1 VRLKVD
7 RQVEIDVLNPRGVIE
22 SSPVYAPVRRVDN
35 LAGKIVGLY
44 SNGKDGVERFYKVFT
59 ELLKNK
65 YPTAKTIYLS
75 GDYLINDKDANE
87 WVSQIDTFIYGVG
100 D

>member
-1 VRLKVD
+1 MSKL
-7 RQVEIDVLNPRGVIE
+7 VEIEVLNPRGVIVP
-22 SSPVYAPVRRVDN
+22 SPTYAPFPRIDD
-35 LAGKIVGLY
+35 LAGKTIGLY
-44 SNGKDGVERFYKVFT
+44 SNGKDGMDRFYTVFT

-75 GDYLINDKDANE
+75 GDYLINDEDVNE
-87 WVSQIDTFIYGVG
+87 WVPQIDTFLYGVG

>member
-1 VRLKVD
+1 MSER
-7 RQVEIDVLNPRGVIE
+7 VEIEVRNPRGVIE
-22 SSPVYAPVRRVDN
+22 SSPIYAPAQRVDN
-35 LAGKIVGLY
+35 LAGKTVGLY
-44 SNGKDGVERFYKVFT
+44 SNGKDGMDRFYTVFA
-59 ELLKNK
+59 ELLKSK

-87 WVSQIDTFIYGVG
+87 WDSQIDTFIYGVG

>member
-1 VRLKVD
+1 M
-7 RQVEIDVLNPRGVIE
+7 EIEVLNPRGVIE
-22 SSPVYAPVRRVDN
+22 SSPTYAPAPRVDD
-35 LAGKIVGLY
+35 LAGKTVGLY
-44 SNGKDGVERFYKVFT
+44 SNGKDGMDRFYEVLA

-75 GDYLINDKDANE
+75 GDYLINDKDASE
-87 WVSQIDTFIYGVG
+87 WGSQIDTFVYGVG